1 MVGDPFRIISA
12 TTLLSDCPTSALKQV
27 PLKLTVIASHR
38 KIMFTSSNNPAGT
51 AEPTWPAA
59 FGMMMSSDSSS
70 PDARARPASSTASG
84 PAEAAASEVDADA
97 ALMARVKT
105 SGDLAA
111 FETLVS
117 NYQHSVYAMVVRML
131 GDTRDADDIAQQ
143 AFLRVWKSARRW
155 KPSAKFSTWLYTIV
169 RNLTLNEIRR
179 RKRHP
184 TSSLD
189 DSGKTG
195 STRTAKPDKPA
206 ERHERVGDQSAS
218 SPSDDLLHS
227 ELEQAVE
234 DAIAAL
240 PENQRMALILWRYE
254 ALPYE
259 DIAKVLKTT
268 PSAVKSLLFRART
281 ELKEKLARY
290 LNDA

>member
-1 MVGDPFRIISA
+1 
-12 TTLLSDCPTSALKQV
+12 
-27 PLKLTVIASHR
+27 
-38 KIMFTSSNNPAGT
+38 MFTSGNNPAGA

-59 FGMMMSSDSSS
+59 FGMMMSSDPSS
-70 PDARARPASSTASG
+70 PGAEARARPASSRAPG
-84 PAEAAASEVDADA
+84 PGEAAAFDADADA
-97 ALMARVKT
+97 ALMARVKER
-105 SGDLAA
+105 GDLAA
-111 FETLVS
+111 FETLVR
-117 NYQHSVYAMVVRML
+117 NYQHSVYAMVARML

-155 KPSAKFSTWLYTIV
+155 KPSAKFSTWLFTIV

-189 DSGKTG
+189 DSGAAG
-195 STRTAKPDKPA
+195 STRTGQPDKPA
-206 ERHERVGDQSAS
+206 ERHERVGDQTAS
-218 SPSDDLLHS
+218 SPSEDLLHS

-254 ALPYE
+254 GLPYE
-259 DIAKVLKTT
+259 EIAAILKTT

-281 ELKEKLARY
+281 ELKETLARY
-290 LNDA
+290 LNDT